1 MAHHSLFNAG
11 MTAGI
16 LVLLTAG
23 SLLSGCSNVRDALG
37 QNKKSP
43 DEFAILARAP
53 LSVPPNF
60 SLRAP
65 NKGMERPQ
73 EPSSRNMGRDLIF
86 KKSNSERGNDSKS
99 NSSSIRG
106 LLGTNKANPKI
117 REIINAETKNMVF
130 ENKLFLDKLLSW
142 KKPSDD
148 GVLVD
153 AAAEAKRLKNNVEQG
168 KPVTEGKTPI
178 IKRKKSGLLNK
189 LF

>member
-1 MAHHSLFNAG
+1 
-11 MTAGI
+11 
-16 LVLLTAG
+16 
-23 SLLSGCSNVRDALG
+23 
-37 QNKKSP
+37 
-43 DEFAILARAP
+43 
-53 LSVPPNF
+53 
-60 SLRAP
+60 
-65 NKGMERPQ
+65 
-73 EPSSRNMGRDLIF
+73 MGRDLIF

-130 ENKLFLDKLLSW
+130 EDKLFLDKLLSW
-142 KKPSDD
+142 EKPSDD

-168 KPVTEGKTPI
+168 KPVTEGKTPV

>member
-1 MAHHSLFNAG
+1 VAHHLLFNARL
-11 MTAGI
+11 TISI
-16 LVLLTAG
+16 LIVLMMGA
-23 SLLSGCSNVRDALG
+23 LLSGCSNVRDALG

-53 LSVPPNF
+53 LSMPPNF

-117 REIINAETKNMVF
+117 REIINAETKNMAF
-130 ENKLFLDKLLSW
+130 EDKPFLDKLLSW
-142 KKPSDD
+142 KKPSED

>member
-1 MAHHSLFNAG
+1 MAHHLLFNAR
-11 MTAGI
+11 MAIGI
-16 LVLLTAG
+16 LVVLVTG

-60 SLRAP
+60 SLRVP

-86 KKSNSERGNDSKS
+86 KKSNSDRENDSKS
-99 NSSSIRG
+99 NTSSIRV

-130 ENKLFLDKLLSW
+130 YDKSFLDKLLSW
-142 KKPSDD
+142 KKPSED
-148 GVLVD
+148 GVVVD
-153 AAAEAKRLKNNVEQG
+153 AAAEARRLKNNVEQK

-178 IKRKKSGLLNK
+178 INRKKSGLLNK

>member
-1 MAHHSLFNAG
+1 MAHHLLFNARL
-11 MTAGI
+11 TIGI
-16 LVLLTAG
+16 LIVLMMGA
-23 SLLSGCSNVRDALG
+23 LLSGCSNVRDALG

-60 SLRAP
+60 SLRVP

-73 EPSSRNMGRDLIF
+73 EPSSRHMGRDLIF

-117 REIINAETKNMVF
+117 RKIINAETKNMVF
-130 ENKLFLDKLLSW
+130 EDKLFLDKLLSW
-142 KKPSDD
+142 KKPSED
-148 GVLVD
+148 GVVVD
-153 AAAEAKRLKNNVEQG
+153 AAAEARRLKNNVEQG

-178 IKRKKSGLLNK
+178 INRKKSGLLNK

>member
-1 MAHHSLFNAG
+1 MAHHLLFNAR
-11 MTAGI
+11 MAAGI
-16 LVLLTAG
+16 LALLMTG

-60 SLRAP
+60 SLRVP

-73 EPSSRNMGRDLIF
+73 EPSSRHMGRDLIF

-117 REIINAETKNMVF
+117 REIINAETRNI
-130 ENKLFLDKLLSW
+130 
-142 KKPSDD
+142 
-148 GVLVD
+148 VL
-153 AAAEAKRLKNNVEQG
+153 KINC
-168 KPVTEGKTPI
+168 
-178 IKRKKSGLLNK
+178 
-189 LF
+189 F

>member
-1 MAHHSLFNAG
+1 MAHHLLFNAR
-11 MTAGI
+11 MTIGI
-16 LVLLTAG
+16 LVVLMTG

-43 DEFAILARAP
+43 DEFSILARAP

-60 SLRAP
+60 SLRVP

-73 EPSSRNMGRDLIF
+73 EPSSRNMGRDIIF

-106 LLGTNKANPKI
+106 LLGTDKANPKI

-130 ENKLFLDKLLSW
+130 EDKLFLDKLLSW
-142 KKPSDD
+142 KKPSED

-153 AAAEAKRLKNNVEQG
+153 AVAEAKRLKNNVEQG

-178 IKRKKSGLLNK
+178 INRKKSGLLNK

>member
-1 MAHHSLFNAG
+1 MAHHLLFNAR
-11 MTAGI
+11 MTIGI
-16 LVLLTAG
+16 LVVLITG

-43 DEFAILARAP
+43 DEFSILARAP

-60 SLRAP
+60 SLRVP

-73 EPSSRNMGRDLIF
+73 EPSSRNMGRDIIF
-86 KKSNSERGNDSKS
+86 KKSNSERGKDSKS

-117 REIINAETKNMVF
+117 REIINAETKSMVF
-130 ENKLFLDKLLSW
+130 EDKLVLDKLLSW
-142 KKPSDD
+142 KKQSED

-168 KPVTEGKTPI
+168 KPVTEGKTQI
-178 IKRKKSGLLNK
+178 INRKKSGLLDK

>member
-1 MAHHSLFNAG
+1 MTHHLLFNAR
-11 MTAGI
+11 MTIGI
-16 LVLLTAG
+16 LVVLITGLLF
-23 SLLSGCSNVRDALG
+23 SGCSNVRDALG

-60 SLRAP
+60 SLRVP

-86 KKSNSERGNDSKS
+86 KKSNLERGKDSKS

-117 REIINAETKNMVF
+117 REIINAETKSMVF
-130 ENKLFLDKLLSW
+130 EDKLVLDKLLSW
-142 KKPSDD
+142 KKPSED

-178 IKRKKSGLLNK
+178 INRKKSGLLDK